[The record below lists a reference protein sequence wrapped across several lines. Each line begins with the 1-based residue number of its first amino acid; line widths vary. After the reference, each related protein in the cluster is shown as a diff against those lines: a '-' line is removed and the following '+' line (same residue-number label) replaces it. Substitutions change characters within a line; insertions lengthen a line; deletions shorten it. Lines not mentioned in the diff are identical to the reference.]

1 MIDGVASVLDVVDNI
16 IVFGDVVFVDVV
28 FVDVVFGDVVFG
40 DVDVDVV
47 FGDVVG
53 VGVLI
58 VFGVGD
64 VGFELLRFSVLDIAA
79 IIVAADV
86 FFNLVFAFVDAVE
99 FVVVFEL

>member
-16 IVFGDVVFVDVV
+16 IDVDVD
-28 FVDVVFGDVVFG
+28 FVDVVFGDVV
-40 DVDVDVV
+40 
-47 FGDVVG
+47 VG
-53 VGVLI
+53 VGVLVDI

-86 FFNLVFAFVDAVE
+86 FFNLVFAFVDAVDV
-99 FVVVFEL
+99 VVVFEL

>member
-16 IVFGDVVFVDVV
+16 I
-28 FVDVVFGDVVFG
+28 
-40 DVDVDVV
+40 DVDV
-47 FGDVVG
+47 VVG

-86 FFNLVFAFVDAVE
+86 FFNLVFAFVDAVDV
-99 FVVVFEL
+99 VVVFEL

>member
-16 IVFGDVVFVDVV
+16 I
-28 FVDVVFGDVVFG
+28 
-40 DVDVDVV
+40 DVDV
-47 FGDVVG
+47 VVG

-64 VGFELLRFSVLDIAA
+64 VGFELLRFSVLEIAA

-86 FFNLVFAFVDAVE
+86 FFNLVFAFVDAVDV
-99 FVVVFEL
+99 VVVFEL